1 LDRSYRFLAA
11 FRVAFLVAFR
21 VALRA
26 ARRFVT
32 RVAAVLLV
40 EEDPDPRFFGEIFFS
55 AIRLTPFVTR
65 PWRAWASGRSVPRWT
80 FPGL

>member
-1 LDRSYRFLAA
+1 MPYRFLAA
-11 FRVAFLVAFR
+11 FLVAFRVAFR

-32 RVAAVLLV
+32 RVAAVLLE

-65 PWRAWASGRSVPRWT
+65 PWRAWASERSVRRSGSPR
-80 FPGL
+80 L